1 MDVTLRISGLF
12 RDAFETQITLFDSA
26 VRAVAARDE
35 AADWNPLAASCRGRD
50 TEHFRLATARIF
62 GPAQGAYGAGVSD
75 LLGRNAWTD
84 TAQLGAAYV
93 AASTTAY
100 GPGLDKDL
108 GPAFATRVA
117 SASAFLHQQDHR
129 EMDLLEGSEHAAHE
143 GGFAAAAAS
152 LGAMPALY
160 HGDTSTPEVPRTV
173 TLAEEIVRVVRAR
186 AANPVWIAG
195 MMRHGYRGAAEI
207 ARAVEGLSAFASTL
221 PHRLDRQF
229 DLMFDATLGND
240 AVDAFLRHENPAARA
255 DMQARFDDARR
266 RGLWQPRRN
275 FFAAA
280 E

>member
-1 MDVTLRISGLF
+1 
-12 RDAFETQITLFDSA
+12 
-26 VRAVAARDE
+26 
-35 AADWNPLAASCRGRD
+35 
-50 TEHFRLATARIF
+50 
-62 GPAQGAYGAGVSD
+62 
-75 LLGRNAWTD
+75 
-84 TAQLGAAYV
+84 
-93 AASTTAY
+93 
-100 GPGLDKDL
+100 
-108 GPAFATRVA
+108 
-117 SASAFLHQQDHR
+117 
-129 EMDLLEGSEHAAHE
+129 MDLLEGSEHAAHE